1 MFQAS
6 QESIDRM
13 KAVYEERGRT
23 ISDYEANEAVN
34 NLCEFFKIL
43 HECDIRQKANK
54 QLSGELSGQ
63 VAQIGIK
70 AL

>member
-6 QESIDRM
+6 QESIGRM

-23 ISDYEANEAVN
+23 ISDDEANEAVN

-43 HECDIRQKANK
+43 HECDIRQKTK
-54 QLSGELSGQ
+54 KELSESLQ
-63 VAQIGIK
+63 EK
-70 AL
+70 